1 MKKSLK
7 IFALISALNVFL
19 LDICLNKAYAI
30 DDVYENYDPN
40 ASKVACGT
48 ITGIPKI
55 LPQSISIIYTI
66 ILIAVPVLLVI
77 LGTIDLFK
85 GIAAQKEDDIKK
97 AQGMFI
103 KRLISALL
111 VFFVMVIVK
120 FAISLVSNNTQNIF
134 NCLDCFISN
143 DCGTYGDVD
152 VNGNWDCTIK
162 TKSSAGRYSMMTYTF
177 KANGTISIDSHYKTE
192 INSEFVPT
200 NSGECPKENE
210 YEAVETAATIE
221 GQYGYIYN
229 IVKK

>member
-7 IFALISALNVFL
+7 IFALVSVLSTFL

-30 DDVYENYDPN
+30 DEVYENYDPN
-40 ASKVACGT
+40 ATKVACGT

-85 GIAAQKEDDIKK
+85 GITAQKEDEIKK
-97 AQGMFI
+97 AQGMFV
-103 KRLISALL
+103 KRLVSALL
-111 VFFVMVIVK
+111 VFFVMIIVK
-120 FAISLVSNNTQNIF
+120 FAISLVSNDTQNII

-143 DCGTYGDVD
+143 DCGSYGDVD
-152 VNGNWDCTIK
+152 ASGNWDCTIK
-162 TKSSAGRYSMMTYTF
+162 TKLSSGNYFMRTF
-177 KANGTISIDSHYKTE
+177 KFNTNGKISVDSNYKTK
-192 INSEFVPT
+192 INSEFVPSR
-200 NSGECPKENE
+200 SGECPKENE
-210 YEAVETAATIE
+210 YEAIESAATID